1 MVTVKDSVTNTNME
15 EAAKAEL
22 VYTAY
27 ACQFEGMNAEQA
39 WAEVSK

>member
-1 MVTVKDSVTNTNME
+1 MEAEYKTIKD
-15 EAAKAEL
+15 AAKAEL

-27 ACQFEGMNAEQA
+27 ACQFEGMTAAGA